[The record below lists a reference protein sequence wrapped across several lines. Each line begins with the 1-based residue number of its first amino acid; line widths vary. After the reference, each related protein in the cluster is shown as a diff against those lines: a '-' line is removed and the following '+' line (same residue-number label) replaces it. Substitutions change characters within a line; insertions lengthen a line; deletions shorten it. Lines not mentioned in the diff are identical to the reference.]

1 MRAGM
6 NEIRPESGG
15 RKYDGRIKQ
24 RNRAENTQNQR
35 TSDCPAVSRFLP
47 FVFCLSLFLF
57 LDSILIGNHQKTETV
72 TSVVDNLSP

>member
-1 MRAGM
+1 MDGSSK
-6 NEIRPESGG
+6 ETGPKT
-15 RKYDGRIKQ
+15 RKINGHLTVRLSLVFYLSFS
-24 RNRAENTQNQR
+24 T
-35 TSDCPAVSRFLP
+35 SRFLP

>member
-6 NEIRPESGG
+6 KEIRPEPGG

-47 FVFCLSLFLF
+47 LVFYLSFSTFRFLSIALSLSGFNS
-57 LDSILIGNHQKTETV
+57 DWKPSKN
-72 TSVVDNLSP
+72 